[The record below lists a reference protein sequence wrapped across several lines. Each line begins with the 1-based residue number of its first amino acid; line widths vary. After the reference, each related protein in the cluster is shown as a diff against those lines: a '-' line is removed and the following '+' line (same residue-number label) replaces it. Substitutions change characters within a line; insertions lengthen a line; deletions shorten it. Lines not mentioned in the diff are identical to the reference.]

1 MKFRSLL
8 VIALFATALFLDISI
23 LPCQADSENSK
34 PEGPSEVSLTVPP
47 GTSITLT
54 PQSLGFSD
62 PDNGDTLLFAPR
74 SKWGTT
80 RSKSKRGTY
89 TYSSDGKSVQ
99 YTVDTEASKP
109 DHRFELKI
117 SDFKKDD
124 GNNDDRGNK
133 HAQKCITTITFG
145 DISYTTTPGDILGTL
160 EDWPLWP
167 KPFES
172 ESELINDIPA
182 TPLTTVGQ
190 NVLAWVNFSVPG
202 DESRLWGQTLS
213 ILVSNG
219 NDNLSTVDVY
229 GGGDWGYFV
238 PPDQDSHLR
247 TYNET
252 QVRKDLQDHS
262 VLPSWED
269 EWIITDSEGGTTP
282 NQTFPYIDNDEGN
295 WKLFHQGDTNKKGE
309 MLADSGHAWPVVVQK
324 KDPWTSLVSD
334 YQAPSGWENPWLFLP
349 TNDGTLNIFE
359 ITEGGGTQANR
370 YQQVV
375 PGAAFPVSVYQ
386 EHLKVMDGYYS
397 RLTMLDGPIK
407 VSDVQ
412 SSDGNW
418 QRILIGTTGL
428 GVELQNKPEEAWT
441 KEIGVS
447 PTESPE
453 DLNSGH
459 HFAIYALD
467 VSDPDD
473 PKQLW
478 TISNTHWDRKNE
490 DDYSESS
497 ISMER
502 CVSRSV
508 IGYTLTDFDDTDS
521 SDNRTW
527 HALFVGLDADDNLM
541 WLDLDPLTGEK
552 RDSGTFN
559 TGAGKSPHENLYPSR
574 ILAAYPKVAVD
585 NEDYNSPLL
594 SDLYVLLSTGE
605 LFFWNLQASEAK
617 DRKPFKLVS
626 FYRPLAET
634 FNHFFDTLTEWGIE
648 RPRTQPECPPV
659 SNFDIAY
666 YEGKT
671 YFAATLDTDYLH
683 AREHNSLVILELE
696 TLLGNSFRNGTA
708 SPVEALMGES
718 LLGNYK
724 TMVPI
729 SIRTEGLNGL
739 NDNVIALGLPLKS
752 SSASGQPVSDPLFLQ
767 GKLYF
772 AAFPGPDEQTLLYHI
787 PLEDLASIF
796 DEGKNL
802 SNRFGFWD
810 WLFSGNKK
818 DYIRTHLLEPLAE
831 GNDYTLLD
839 SSSERPHLIVD
850 SSGTLIVTESDGD
863 TIASE
868 DVMGNL
874 GEISEAGDVA
884 PEDQMQVVYW
894 KED

>member
-1 MKFRSLL
+1 MIACRRKHLRVISFTFSLAMAL
-8 VIALFATALFLDISI
+8 LAICPAITGPVSASPTDPDLPEVGEIVGGIENWPIWPAPFASSSDLINEKPPTHLTPVGRDVIAWVDFSI
-23 LPCQADSENSK
+23 PADQTLLWVE
-34 PEGPSEVSLTVPP
+34 ELTV
-47 GTSITLT
+47 
-54 PQSLGFSD
+54 
-62 PDNGDTLLFAPR
+62 LL
-74 SKWGTT
+74 
-80 RSKSKRGTY
+80 
-89 TYSSDGKSVQ
+89 SDG
-99 YTVDTEASKP
+99 T
-109 DHRFELKI
+109 
-117 SDFKKDD
+117 
-124 GNNDDRGNK
+124 G
-133 HAQKCITTITFG
+133 TIESAKVFG
-145 DISYTTTPGDILGTL
+145 GD
-160 EDWPLWP
+160 
-167 KPFES
+167 
-172 ESELINDIPA
+172 
-182 TPLTTVGQ
+182 
-190 NVLAWVNFSVPG
+190 
-202 DESRLWGQTLS
+202 
-213 ILVSNG
+213 
-219 NDNLSTVDVY
+219 
-229 GGGDWGYFV
+229 DWGYF
-238 PPDQDSHLR
+238 PPATEGQLTSYPVASL
-247 TYNET
+247 
-252 QVRKDLQDHS
+252 DHYLTDFA
-262 VLPSWED
+262 VWPEFVD
-269 EWIITDSEGGTTP
+269 EWFITEVVSSADITYSP
-282 NQTFPYIDNDEGN
+282 NQTFPFTDE
-295 WKLFHQGDTNKKGE
+295 WMDFHKDERNKDGHT
-309 MLADSGHAWPVVVQK
+309 LADSGHAWPMVVQK
-324 KDPWTSLVSD
+324 SDSWSSLIPG
-334 YQAPSGWENPWLFLP
+334 YAPRRESEWETPWLFVS

-359 ITEGGGTQANR
+359 ITDQGSPQANR
-370 YQQVV
+370 YHQIV
-375 PGAAFPVSVYQ
+375 PGAAFPISVYQ
-386 EHLKVMDGYYS
+386 EHLKQVSGDYP
-397 RLTMLDGPIK
+397 RLTMLDGPII
-407 VSDVQ
+407 VRDVEDQ
-412 SSDGNW
+412 DDGSTPW
-418 QRILIGTTGL
+418 KRVLIGTTGL
-428 GVELQNKPEEAWT
+428 GVDLEAKEKTAWLKELESEFGSENDRKPTDSAPSIS
-441 KEIGVS
+441 K
-447 PTESPE
+447 
-453 DLNSGH
+453 GH
-459 HFAIYALD
+459 HFAVYALD

-473 PKQLW
+473 PEQLW
-478 TISNTHWDRKNE
+478 TKENLHWSGSQSSNPADF
-490 DDYSESS
+490 D
-497 ISMER
+497 MER
-502 CVSRSV
+502 CVSRPV